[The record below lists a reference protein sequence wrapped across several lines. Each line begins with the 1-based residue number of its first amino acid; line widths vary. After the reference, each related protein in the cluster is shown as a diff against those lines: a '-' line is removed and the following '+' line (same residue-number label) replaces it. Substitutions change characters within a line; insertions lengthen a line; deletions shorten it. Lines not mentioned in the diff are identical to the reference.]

1 MLGCPRGILA
11 LWMHGEYRIGQ
22 QHTDQDPS
30 ATILC
35 PCMRRERSAPSAFFL
50 NRSRAVVT
58 FMILGSAKT
67 SFNICKSCRQ
77 GFKVSIIQFSS
88 LVLICIND
96 TKPTYDR
103 ASWCSRSTAISF
115 AVLSTV
121 SISRT
126 PSKVSTNMALVS
138 STS

>member
-1 MLGCPRGILA
+1 MLGCLLDILT
-11 LWMHGEYRIGQ
+11 LWMHGEYQIGQ
-22 QHTDQDPS
+22 QHTDQDLS
-30 ATILC
+30 AAILC
-35 PCMRRERSAPSAFFL
+35 PCMRRERPAPSAFVF
-50 NRSRAVVT
+50 NRSRTIVT

-77 GFKVSIIQFSS
+77 GFKVSMIQLASR
-88 LVLICIND
+88 VLICIND

-115 AVLSTV
+115 AVLSTA

-126 PSKVSTNMALVS
+126 PSKVSMNVALVS
-138 STS
+138 ST